1 MATRSRSCSP
11 MSAVGRS
18 RQLDIHF
25 RTNKL
30 RDCAQDES
38 AAVREFGPRVGR
50 KFFEVINRLEGLT
63 SIDEVRQMRDLD
75 FHRLQGDRAGQ
86 HALKLGRRER
96 LIVLVTDDESLEIS
110 EVSLQH
116 YE

>member
-1 MATRSRSCSP
+1 M
-11 MSAVGRS
+11 
-18 RQLDIHF
+18 DIHF

-50 KFFEVINRLEGLT
+50 KFFEITNLLEHLT
-63 SIDEVRQMRDLD
+63 SIDEVRQMRHLD
-75 FHRLQGDRAGQ
+75 FHRLRGDRAGQ
-86 HALKLGRRER
+86 HAIKLGRRER
-96 LIVLVTDDESLEIS
+96 LIVLVADDESLEII
-110 EVSLQH
+110 EVSLRH

>member
-1 MATRSRSCSP
+1 MAMLSCSCSL

-38 AAVREFGPRVGR
+38 AAVREFGPRVGQ
-50 KFFEVINRLEGLT
+50 KFFEVVNRLEGLT
-63 SIDEVRQMRDLD
+63 SIENVRQMRYLN
-75 FHRLQGDRAGQ
+75 FHRLRGDRAGQ
-86 HALKLGRRER
+86 HAIKLGRCER
-96 LIVLVTDDESLEIS
+96 LIVLVADDESLEII
-110 EVSLQH
+110 EVSLRH